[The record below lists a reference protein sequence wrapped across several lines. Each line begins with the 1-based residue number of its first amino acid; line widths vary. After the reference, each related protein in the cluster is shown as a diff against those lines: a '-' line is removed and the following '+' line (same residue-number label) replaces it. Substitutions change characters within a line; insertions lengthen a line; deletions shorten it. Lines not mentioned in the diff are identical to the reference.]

1 MLDHFSLEV
10 VFVGG
15 NAHLRARGE
24 GEGIVGVSTS
34 GSKLGPEIALDCEK
48 VQTAQESALLISS
61 EAIS

>member
-34 GSKLGPEIALDCEK
+34 GSKLGPEILLDRSLWIAKKYKLHKNQPC
-48 VQTAQESALLISS
+48 
-61 EAIS
+61 